1 MFKAESNIVTD
12 QGTIPNGETF
22 NPDHYKLAAK
32 DIERWISI
40 GLVSRVESEDRLTV
54 KQAEP
59 AVEDSTESDS
69 SEVDSD
75 DHRKQP
81 RKGTK

>member
-40 GLVSRVESEDRLTV
+40 GLVSRVDSENRLTV
-54 KQAEP
+54 QQEEP
-59 AVEDSTESDS
+59 AVEESTEADHSG
-69 SEVDSD
+69 VDAD
-75 DHRKQP
+75 DRRKQP
-81 RKGTK
+81 RKATK